1 NKPNGLFVI
10 KPSQVASFI
19 QDLPL
24 KKIPGV
30 GKVTQEKLQQLELH
44 TLGDLQK
51 IEEAVLVHHFG
62 KYGQQLYLYAQGID
76 NRPVQ
81 AERARQ
87 QISKET
93 TFDSDFTLAQCQP
106 YWHGLAE
113 KVWQSLEKKQ
123 LNARGVNIKLKLKN
137 FQTLQHSKSFKNPIH
152 SQQDLIQVL
161 FLLLN
166 EMHIP
171 ENFQFRLIG
180 IGVYQ
185 LQTKA
190 DDFQLSLW

>member
-1 NKPNGLFVI
+1 M
-10 KPSQVASFI
+10 
-19 QDLPL
+19 
-24 KKIPGV
+24 
-30 GKVTQEKLQQLELH
+30 GKVTQEKLQQLQLH

-76 NRPVQ
+76 HRPVQ

-113 KVWQSLEKKQ
+113 KCGK
-123 LNARGVNIKLKLKN
+123 
-137 FQTLQHSKSFKNPIH
+137 H
-152 SQQDLIQVL
+152 
-161 FLLLN
+161 
-166 EMHIP
+166 
-171 ENFQFRLIG
+171 
-180 IGVYQ
+180 
-185 LQTKA
+185 
-190 DDFQLSLW
+190 